1 MTGMAMTSA
10 EARIDATAT
19 ALYRRVSERA
29 ASFEVGISPEEL
41 AELTVRCDM
50 GESELAAIEAV
61 FTYLADKHHDQ
72 VIETLLKL
80 SRLPQKVPKTFEGF
94 DFDRIRGRDAAAI
107 RKLPALSNLHA
118 RKNLAFIGPCGVG
131 KTHLAQAYGR
141 ACCLNGY
148 KTYYLKAT
156 ELRDKL
162 KKAADSGST
171 SRTVATLVKPSCLIV
186 DEVGRCTFD
195 KPCTDL
201 FFDVVDRRYEKEC
214 PNTMILTSNT
224 PTNNWDEFFT
234 GDDTLLC
241 SLDRMFDRGSV
252 FVMKGASFRGADL
265 EVFSVEAAPLA
276 IKMNK

>member
-41 AELTVRCDM
+41 AELAVRCDM